1 MNHMDGWL
9 SSCIASFQGSFTPQD
24 YTLHTLYVV
33 IKTTLR
39 IANAYPVR
47 RLEIM
52 DTAGWRENL
61 PVQEGSKQLL
71 AQSCPARHIREL

>member
-1 MNHMDGWL
+1 MHPMDGWL
-9 SSCIASFQGSFTPQD
+9 SSCIASFQGSLALQD

-33 IKTTLR
+33 IKTTR
-39 IANAYPVR
+39 RTANAYPER
-47 RLEIM
+47 HLEIM

-61 PVQEGSKQLL
+61 PGREGLKRPL